1 MSGFSSLNVALT
13 GLTAQQRG
21 LDVTGQNIANANTD
35 GYTRQRVL
43 LESIGSATIPAA
55 WSTGDQTGAGVTVS
69 DIQRMN
75 DAFLDGQARNAHG
88 QQTLLAGRAQT
99 LTQIEQSF
107 PEPGPNGLASTLAT
121 FWSDWQA
128 VGNDPGSLAAR
139 SQLLEQA
146 GAVTSSLQQASSNLQ
161 SQWSSARGQLDT
173 LVSQVNE
180 TAASVASLNQAIAS
194 AVRTGH
200 PANELSD
207 QRDQLTMK
215 LADLVGATVSQGQD
229 GTVDVLVGGTALV
242 RGSTAQQLAVS
253 GTATQLGTAGP
264 GDPRLTWASV
274 GTAAAVTGGQAAA
287 MLDSLTATLPAWA
300 GRLDQVAA
308 TLAASVNAVHASG
321 FDLSGTPGASFFTG
335 TTASTIAVALTDPH
349 QVAASAV
356 PGGNL
361 DNGTADAMAQLA
373 TSPTGPDAVYQQM
386 VVDLGVQTQAAT
398 SRSTMQDTVA
408 QQADSARQ
416 GQAGVST
423 DEEMVHLISY
433 QHAYEA
439 AARLMTTID
448 STLDTLINHTGL
460 IGG

>member
-1 MSGFSSLNVALT
+1 
-13 GLTAQQRG
+13 
-21 LDVTGQNIANANTD
+21 
-35 GYTRQRVL
+35 
-43 LESIGSATIPAA
+43 
-55 WSTGDQTGAGVTVS
+55 
-69 DIQRMN
+69 
-75 DAFLDGQARNAHG
+75 
-88 QQTLLAGRAQT
+88 
-99 LTQIEQSF
+99 
-107 PEPGPNGLASTLAT
+107 
-121 FWSDWQA
+121 
-128 VGNDPGSLAAR
+128 
-139 SQLLEQA
+139 
-146 GAVTSSLQQASSNLQ
+146 
-161 SQWSSARGQLDT
+161 
-173 LVSQVNE
+173 
-180 TAASVASLNQAIAS
+180 
-194 AVRTGH
+194 
-200 PANELSD
+200 
-207 QRDQLTMK
+207 
-215 LADLVGATVSQGQD
+215 
-229 GTVDVLVGGTALV
+229 
-242 RGSTAQQLAVS
+242 
-253 GTATQLGTAGP
+253 
-264 GDPRLTWASV
+264 
-274 GTAAAVTGGQAAA
+274 